1 MAFTRVRGPGITTDD
16 NYRVGII
23 TATKF
28 VGPMQ
33 ASGDS
38 DFTNISATGIGTID
52 GVKIGDP
59 SGIVTASS
67 SSGIVTYYGDA
78 SKLTG
83 LTAGQIPNLAASKIT
98 SGTVAT
104 ARLGSGTAN
113 SSTFLRGD
121 GSWAANTSTTINSN
135 TDNYLIT
142 GTGTADTLQ
151 GESSLTY
158 DALELHVNN
167 ASPKLKLT
175 DTDNSG
181 IFHLKN
187 VGGVGILTTSDA
199 MIFETGNSTSPE
211 RLRIEA
217 SGRIGINTTSARV
230 NGLHIYDKHF
240 AVTEGYPIT
249 WLQPNSS
256 TSRGRMTCDSGGNYL
271 FQFGSGND
279 EKIRFKSDGKV
290 GIGTDSPSFFTH
302 IQSDGVTNDV
312 LKITAR
318 GSGQMVNIRNHSN
331 VASIV
336 RFSNYLGNAFW
347 DAQYNTDNSFALDYN
362 DSEKFRIDS
371 GGRVGIKN
379 LSPSSQYFNNLVVG
393 DNNAGDWGITIRTNS
408 SNKGVLAFSDSDA
421 ADANRYDGYIAYHHN
436 GQTMRFHTGG
446 ANERLRIDSTGRL
459 LLGTQKTYSDATWYD
474 DITINNSD
482 GSGQSG
488 GTGINLIS
496 SANSWGSILFGDNND
511 NNIGAIKYDHN
522 TNSMRFVVNTIDP
535 ALFIDSNGDLGVN
548 ISNPTAKIHGQDDSA
563 TETNILKLRNYKSGV
578 NTKPTLMFEAVT
590 SAGQGANSSIQ
601 GLAGTDAG
609 GADNANESGMKF
621 IVRHGGSGTVREAF
635 SIKKDG
641 NIHFPSGQ
649 GISFAATADAANNAD
664 VAELLDDYEEGRHV
678 VTVTGSSSNPTVNL
692 TMPNLWYVKVGSMV
706 HLSGELRWTTSSHG
720 SGTLRI
726 SLPFAAKNLGTG
738 HYFQGTAQTWNIDWK
753 ANGTSADYLLSE
765 VAGNTSYMFLRCAS
779 NDNLLE
785 NALQLGSNVIGSANS
800 GYGIELTV
808 SLTYRAE

>member
-1 MAFTRVRGPGITTDD
+1 
-16 NYRVGII
+16 
-23 TATKF
+23 
-28 VGPMQ
+28 
-33 ASGDS
+33 
-38 DFTNISATGIGTID
+38 
-52 GVKIGDP
+52 
-59 SGIVTASS
+59 
-67 SSGIVTYYGDA
+67 
-78 SKLTG
+78 
-83 LTAGQIPNLAASKIT
+83 
-98 SGTVAT
+98 
-104 ARLGSGTAN
+104 
-113 SSTFLRGD
+113 
-121 GSWAANTSTTINSN
+121 
-135 TDNYLIT
+135 
-142 GTGTADTLQ
+142 
-151 GESSLTY
+151 
-158 DALELHVNN
+158 
-167 ASPKLKLT
+167 
-175 DTDNSG
+175 
-181 IFHLKN
+181 
-187 VGGVGILTTSDA
+187 
-199 MIFETGNSTSPE
+199 
-211 RLRIEA
+211 
-217 SGRIGINTTSARV
+217 
-230 NGLHIYDKHF
+230 
-240 AVTEGYPIT
+240 
-249 WLQPNSS
+249 
-256 TSRGRMTCDSGGNYL
+256 
-271 FQFGSGND
+271 
-279 EKIRFKSDGKV
+279 
-290 GIGTDSPSFFTH
+290 
-302 IQSDGVTNDV
+302 
-312 LKITAR
+312 
-318 GSGQMVNIRNHSN
+318 
-331 VASIV
+331 
-336 RFSNYLGNAFW
+336 
-347 DAQYNTDNSFALDYN
+347 
-362 DSEKFRIDS
+362 
-371 GGRVGIKN
+371 
-379 LSPSSQYFNNLVVG
+379 
-393 DNNAGDWGITIRTNS
+393 
-408 SNKGVLAFSDSDA
+408 
-421 ADANRYDGYIAYHHN
+421 
-436 GQTMRFHTGG
+436 
-446 ANERLRIDSTGRL
+446 
-459 LLGTQKTYSDATWYD
+459 
-474 DITINNSD
+474 
-482 GSGQSG
+482 
-488 GTGINLIS
+488 
-496 SANSWGSILFGDNND
+496 
-511 NNIGAIKYDHN
+511 
-522 TNSMRFVVNTIDP
+522 MRFVVNTIDP